1 MKCANRSW
9 QELQLHNRN
18 LRIGLKRP
26 SQAKSSGNK
35 QAKNPG
41 IRAGTA
47 SICGRIKSRLKG
59 KKKEALIPLTFIAWT
74 LDPIEAST
82 RFAQRK

>member
-26 SQAKSSGNK
+26 SQAKSSENK
-35 QAKNPG
+35 QKILESEQEQQAYTVGGNQ
-41 IRAGTA
+41 IHAQ
-47 SICGRIKSRLKG
+47 G
-59 KKKEALIPLTFIAWT
+59 KEKEAPIPRAV
-74 LDPIEAST
+74 
-82 RFAQRK
+82 